1 MTSVI
6 VILAGTVT
14 SVVRTTTSHTDV
26 SINNIIFSISASE
39 MSKIDRHTGQQLLLS
54 ELKWTRGPASI
65 TISQSVAAKT
75 TQTLWEP
82 STTESCSS
90 IVLPQPTFSAPFR
103 QANRNS
109 VRTRSTAHDLQMFF
123 RLLQQDFDLRFVHSD
138 QKIAWLDKTETI
150 GHGQTCSK
158 EKLKVQSSDWR
169 ELSSKI
175 NPDAVYS
182 FQKCL
187 AERMNTRKR
196 NTTKQLIP

>member
-1 MTSVI
+1 MTSFI
-6 VILAGTVT
+6 VVLAGTVT

-39 MSKIDRHTGQQLLLS
+39 MSKIDRHTGQKLLLS

-65 TISQSVAAKT
+65 TISPSVAAKT

-90 IVLPQPTFSAPFR
+90 IVLPQPTFSAPLR
-103 QANRNS
+103 QANRKS

-138 QKIAWLDKTETI
+138 QKIAWLDKIEII
-150 GHGQTCSK
+150 GHGATCS
-158 EKLKVQSSDWR
+158 
-169 ELSSKI
+169 
-175 NPDAVYS
+175 
-182 FQKCL
+182 
-187 AERMNTRKR
+187 
-196 NTTKQLIP
+196 